1 MEGCTI
7 QKLIYENLHGETAV
21 FFHAPWVL
29 CRVKGVGMSD
39 VKVVAAEGAYQQGE
53 SITGLRRESRTVKVT
68 LHLLAPSRQEMYR
81 LRSELLGVLSP
92 DKAFDGTN
100 RARLLYENDFG
111 RRWTWAVPESGLDW
125 GERKQNAQPSLSLN
139 FRCESPYWYGMTRQ
153 EAVFKARKAGFT
165 LPMKTPLSLGSKVF
179 VCRVSNGGNA
189 GASAEIQ
196 ISGAGES
203 PALLNESTGKILQLV
218 QPLPPGD
225 TLRVDTDPA
234 RLQARILHADGSEE
248 NGFGLL
254 SPESAVAGFGLQ
266 AGENR
271 LRYIPDG
278 DGSRSVIRVRWYD
291 CWEGV

>member
-1 MEGCTI
+1 M
-7 QKLIYENLHGETAV
+7 

-29 CRVKGVGMSD
+29 CRVRGVGMSD

-53 SITGLRRESRTVKVT
+53 SITSLRREGRTVKAT
-68 LHLLAPSRQEMYR
+68 LHLMASSRQEMYR
-81 LRSELLGVLSP
+81 LRSELLGILSP
-92 DKAFDGTN
+92 ERAFDGTN
-100 RARLLYENDFG
+100 RARLIYENDFG

-203 PALLNESTGKILQLV
+203 PALLNESTGKILRLV

-271 LRYIPDG
+271 LREQPHRDRSPSLIPVPWDDSG
-278 DGSRSVIRVRWYD
+278 
-291 CWEGV
+291 EGV

>member
-1 MEGCTI
+1 MSS
-7 QKLIYENLHGETAV
+7 L
-21 FFHAPWVL
+21 
-29 CRVKGVGMSD
+29 RVT
-39 VKVVAAEGAYQQGE
+39 AAEGAYQQGE
-53 SITGLRRESRTVKVT
+53 SITGLRREGRTVKAT
-68 LHLLAPSRQEMYR
+68 LHLMASSRQEMYR
-81 LRSELLGVLSP
+81 LRSELLGILSP
-92 DKAFDGTN
+92 ERAFDGTN
-100 RARLLYENDFG
+100 RARLIYENDFG

-203 PALLNESTGKILQLV
+203 PALLNESTGKILRLV

-254 SPESAVAGFGLQ
+254 NPESAVAGFGLQ